1 MASRHEAAAITLL
14 VATAL
19 LGAPVAAPEAQQPA
33 PFKRTVLHKAD
44 LPDLDR
50 REGVI
55 VLVELPPGVESGR
68 HTHPGT
74 ELGYL
79 LEGSA
84 VLEADGSA
92 PRALTAGDSW
102 SIPPGEPHNARGA
115 GDRPARILVTY
126 VVEKGKP
133 LASPAP

>member
-1 MASRHEAAAITLL
+1 MLTRQALIKLGLVIAAFTL
-14 VATAL
+14 AGGT
-19 LGAPVAAPEAQQPA
+19 PA
-33 PFKRTVLHKAD
+33 PNAEQAFKRTVLQKAD
-44 LPDLDR
+44 LGDLGN

-79 LEGSA
+79 IEGSS
-84 VLEADGSA
+84 VLEVEGV
-92 PRALTAGDSW
+92 PPKTYKAGDTW
-102 SIPPGEPHNARGA
+102 IIEPGKIHNAKGA
-115 GDRPARILVTY
+115 GDKAARILVTY

-133 LASPAP
+133 LATPAP